1 METAK
6 FCGLSWTIPS
16 VFFGNESRG
25 PYQRL
30 ELARV
35 VHSGTVGERIAIL
48 ERLAG
53 EKKQEMFPAV
63 VHHKIFVYPI
73 EQGVVQH
80 LHDNANA
87 V

>member
-48 ERLAG
+48 ERLVG
-53 EKKQEMFPAV
+53 ETKSKKCYLPSFTTKYLYTQLNKA
-63 VHHKIFVYPI
+63 
-73 EQGVVQH
+73 
-80 LHDNANA
+80 
-87 V
+87 

>member
-1 METAK
+1 M
-6 FCGLSWTIPS
+6 
-16 VFFGNESRG
+16 
-25 PYQRL
+25 Q
-30 ELARV
+30 
-35 VHSGTVGERIAIL
+35 SGTVGERIVVL

-53 EKKQEMFPAV
+53 EIKQELLPAV

>member
-16 VFFGNESRG
+16 VFFGNENRG

-30 ELARV
+30 ELARAMQ
-35 VHSGTVGERIAIL
+35 SGTVGERIVVL

-53 EKKQEMFPAV
+53 EIKQEMLPEFV
-63 VHHKIFVYPI
+63 NSKIFVYPI
-73 EQGVVQH
+73 EQGVVRH
-80 LHDNANA
+80 MHDNAD
-87 V
+87 VM